1 MNAIL
6 KLLKT
11 VIAQLGP
18 LVAEIPLF
26 FEDLV
31 RFFFFRLIALFF
43 FQAATTLNFMSFAHF
58 HSKKYMPIYN
68 NQDIYTT

>member
-1 MNAIL
+1 MNLKIVIGILILKTNSNIEFQKDLEKINLPIITSRNIIRVQSLVNAIL

-26 FEDLV
+26 L
-31 RFFFFRLIALFF
+31 
-43 FQAATTLNFMSFAHF
+43 
-58 HSKKYMPIYN
+58 
-68 NQDIYTT
+68 